1 MLRCYL
7 ETGQRPW
14 NDILINGMIL
24 GPDGRE
30 MHKSIGNVIMPDE
43 VLSKQGADTIRA
55 GLIMM
60 GAYGNDVP
68 FAWKDMNFTFKFL
81 TKLWNIF
88 RFSSEHLR
96 KSDNRKLTLSDIW
109 ILTKLQNVIEKVT
122 KNFEDYCFTEAFE
135 TLHSFIWHDLAD
147 NYLEMVKY
155 RLFEDKAKES
165 VITTLYEVLI
175 SITKMLAPI
184 TPFITEELWQTFFK
198 DESVS
203 VHISEWPKANA
214 SLVDKDAEESVD
226 MAVAI
231 ISAIRQYKNKRGLA
245 LNAPLDLVSIECEV
259 TLRKK
264 LERTFEDIKGTI
276 KTKDVEFGQG
286 DLEIEGFPIKIGV
299 RLPSNI

>member
-1 MLRCYL
+1 MRSDQHY
-7 ETGQRPW
+7 
-14 NDILINGMIL
+14 
-24 GPDGRE
+24 
-30 MHKSIGNVIMPDE
+30 
-43 VLSKQGADTIRA
+43 
-55 GLIMM
+55 
-60 GAYGNDVP
+60 
-68 FAWKDMNFTFKFL
+68 KDA
-81 TKLWNIF
+81 
-88 RFSSEHLR
+88 R
-96 KSDNRKLTLSDIW
+96 SDNTIH
-109 ILTKLQNVIEKVT
+109 N
-122 KNFEDYCFTEAFE
+122 
-135 TLHSFIWHDLAD
+135 
-147 NYLEMVKY
+147 
-155 RLFEDKAKES
+155 
-165 VITTLYEVLI
+165 
-175 SITKMLAPI
+175 
-184 TPFITEELWQTFFK
+184 EELWQTFFK

-231 ISAIRQYKNKRGLA
+231 IAAIRQYKNKRGLA